1 MGWYLLDLY
10 DKTINYYIVTPQKP
24 SLANIDLKYGSF
36 AGFLQELQLDF
47 ACFQV
52 IVCSEKLMGLRWH
65 ACLPDLIKNVRDCA
79 LQSPF
84 LLGNQAE

>member
-24 SLANIDLKYGSF
+24 SLANVDLKYGSF
-36 AGFLQELQLDF
+36 AEFLRELQLDF

-52 IVCSEKLMGLRWH
+52 
-65 ACLPDLIKNVRDCA
+65 D
-79 LQSPF
+79 F
-84 LLGNQAE
+84 